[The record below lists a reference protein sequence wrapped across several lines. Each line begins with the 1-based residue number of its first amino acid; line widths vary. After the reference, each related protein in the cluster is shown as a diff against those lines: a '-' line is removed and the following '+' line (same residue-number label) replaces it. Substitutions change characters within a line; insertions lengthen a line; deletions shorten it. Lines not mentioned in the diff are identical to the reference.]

1 MTDNDNF
8 LERLRADARQLR
20 YEPDEMMSTRIA
32 ARVRERIA
40 AESQAGIAQM
50 LARWFRP
57 VVVSL
62 ATLALVATLGIQ
74 WAEQAHDVSAAS
86 LDSMTSTQTVYISV
100 GGDTFS
106 VEYRPRRGSRG
117 RRLHPR
123 RVARDHLT

>member
-8 LERLRADARQLR
+8 LDRLRADARQLR
-20 YEPDEMMSTRIA
+20 YEPDELMSIRIA

-40 AESQAGIAQM
+40 VESQSGIAQI

-57 VVVSL
+57 VVASL

-74 WAEQAHDVSAAS
+74 WAEQSPDPSAVS
-86 LDSMTSTQTVYISV
+86 LDSMTSTQSVDISL

-106 VEYRPRRGSRG
+106 VE
-117 RRLHPR
+117 
-123 RVARDHLT
+123 

>member
-8 LERLRADARQLR
+8 LDRLRTDARQLR

-40 AESQAGIAQM
+40 AESQTGIAQT

-57 VVVSL
+57 VVASL
-62 ATLALVATLGIQ
+62 ATLALVAALGVQ
-74 WAEQAHDVSAAS
+74 WLEQTRDAPVTP
-86 LDSMTSTQTVYISV
+86 LDALTSTQTVDISV

-106 VEYRPRRGSRG
+106 VE
-117 RRLHPR
+117 
-123 RVARDHLT
+123 

>member
-8 LERLRADARQLR
+8 LDLLRTDARQLR
-20 YEPDEMMSTRIA
+20 YEPDEMMSNRIA

-40 AESQAGIAQM
+40 AESQTGIAQM

-74 WAEQAHDVSAAS
+74 WAEQAHDASATS
-86 LDSMTSTQTVYISV
+86 LDSMTSTQTVDISV

-106 VEYRPRRGSRG
+106 VE
-117 RRLHPR
+117 
-123 RVARDHLT
+123 

>member
-8 LERLRADARQLR
+8 LDRLRTDARQLR
-20 YEPDEMMSTRIA
+20 YEPDEMMSIRIA

-40 AESQAGIAQM
+40 ADSQTGIAQV

-57 VVVSL
+57 VVASL

-74 WAEQAHDVSAAS
+74 WAEQSPDTSAPS
-86 LDSMTSTQTVYISV
+86 LDSMTSTQTVDISV

-106 VEYRPRRGSRG
+106 VE
-117 RRLHPR
+117 
-123 RVARDHLT
+123 

>member
-8 LERLRADARQLR
+8 LDRLRTDARQLR
-20 YEPDEMMSTRIA
+20 YEPDEMMSNRIA

-40 AESQAGIAQM
+40 AESPTGIAQI

-57 VVVSL
+57 VVASL

-74 WAEQAHDVSAAS
+74 WAEQSHDASSAS
-86 LDSMTSTQTVYISV
+86 LDSMTSTQSVDISV

-106 VEYRPRRGSRG
+106 VE
-117 RRLHPR
+117 
-123 RVARDHLT
+123 